1 MTPQLTAV
9 VFGFVLI
16 SFAGC
21 RQPETTG
28 LEEILINQ
36 SRRYPV
42 MEVQDLYKLVHQAAL
57 GPAHAV
63 TDTAAARAWLDREIS
78 TLKPGPD
85 NEPLWELLRP
95 DSTLVRVNLRPYV
108 ASNRD
113 LASLLESFVLTS
125 RTFEGS
131 YERLDYYWG
140 LARGLANR
148 GRLPFAPE
156 AMDSLFARQADKGHP
171 AIHHTAAYTRA
182 FAPAYRVVNPK
193 SLNPAQ

>member
-1 MTPQLTAV
+1 
-9 VFGFVLI
+9 
-16 SFAGC
+16 
-21 RQPETTG
+21 
-28 LEEILINQ
+28 
-36 SRRYPV
+36 

-63 TDTAAARAWLDREIS
+63 RDTAAVRAWLAREIS

-108 ASNRD
+108 NSGKD
-113 LASLLESFVLTS
+113 SASLLRSFVYTS

-131 YERLDYYWG
+131 YERLDQYWR
-140 LARGLANR
+140 LARGLASG

-156 AMDSLFARQADKGHP
+156 SMDSLFVLQAGKGHP
-171 AIHHTAAYTRA
+171 AVHHSETYTRTY
-182 FAPAYRVVNPK
+182 APAYRVVNPK
-193 SLNPAQ
+193 SLNPGQ